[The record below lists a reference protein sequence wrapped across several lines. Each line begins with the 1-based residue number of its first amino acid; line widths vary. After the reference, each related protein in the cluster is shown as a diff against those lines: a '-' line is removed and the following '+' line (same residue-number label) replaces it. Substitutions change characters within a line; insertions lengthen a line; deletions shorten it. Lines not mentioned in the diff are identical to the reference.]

1 MKYKSL
7 KDYQLSQMDKVRKL
21 RLIRLDNYNLKEYI
35 KKGVVDKEKLIKRIN
50 ELITPG
56 FDYRDNI
63 DSAMDSGY
71 KMAQKDIIKI
81 IKSM

>member
-1 MKYKSL
+1 MKYNSL
-7 KDYQLSQMDKVRKL
+7 KDYQLSQRDKIRKL
-21 RLIRLDNYNLKEYI
+21 RLLRIDNHNLKEYI
-35 KKGVVDKEKLIKRIN
+35 KKGVVDKKKLIKRIN

-63 DSAMDSGY
+63 DSAMDRGY
-71 KMAQKDIIKI
+71 EMAQNDIIKI

>member
-1 MKYKSL
+1 MKYNSL
-7 KDYQLSQMDKVRKL
+7 KDYQLSQRDKIRKL
-21 RLIRLDNYNLKEYI
+21 RLLRIDNHNLKEYI
-35 KKGVVDKEKLIKRIN
+35 KKGVVDKKKLIKRIN

-71 KMAQKDIIKI
+71 EMAQNDIIKI